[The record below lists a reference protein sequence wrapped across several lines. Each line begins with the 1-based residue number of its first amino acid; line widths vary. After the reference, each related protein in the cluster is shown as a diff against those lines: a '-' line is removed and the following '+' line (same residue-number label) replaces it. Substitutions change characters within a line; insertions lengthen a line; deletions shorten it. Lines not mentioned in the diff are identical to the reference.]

1 MATLSIYT
9 ATIGQLETGVSA
21 AVKRLLSFVKKEYN
35 AARTLNQLSALS
47 NAELRDIGIF
57 RSDIKNVAYGKYK

>member
-9 ATIGQLETGVSA
+9 ATIGQIELGFSA
-21 AVKRLLSFVKKEYN
+21 LASRLVAFVKTEYN
-35 AARTLNQLSALS
+35 AARTINQLSALS

-57 RSDIKNVAYGKYK
+57 RSDIKSVAYGEY